1 MSRNASVTILVAILI
16 VGGYFLLTGEKAI
29 APSDGVSNTMPVL
42 GSDVPEAV
50 VEEATGTV
58 ITYSASGYSPTPV
71 TIKIGDTVT
80 FKNESAIDMR
90 PASAMHPTHTVYP
103 GSDIQKCGTVEEKG
117 IFDSCRS
124 IKPLDL
130 WSFTFTEK
138 GSWNYHDH
146 LTPKYFGKII
156 VE

>member
-1 MSRNASVTILVAILI
+1 MSRNVSITLLVIILI

-29 APSDGVSNTMPVL
+29 APSDGVSNTMPVS

-50 VEEATGTV
+50 VEKVADVV

-71 TIKIGDTVT
+71 TIKVGDTVA

-103 GSDIQKCGTVEEKG
+103 GSDIQKCGTAEEKG
-117 IFDSCRS
+117 IFDSCRD
-124 IKPLDL
+124 IKPLDS

-146 LTPKYFGKII
+146 LTSKYFGKII